1 MKLNQRSSIEMN
13 KKKNQLFKNINDKSI
28 NLDKK
33 EKNKKLSEE
42 KSNIEE
48 NSKNFFKIKSGISK
62 SDLFLEKKIEKMV
75 EKQNK
80 EKIAIFKKMSFLD
93 IIKSYF
99 CFKEKKIKLINLC
112 NDFTMKDLCV
122 DRILGRLYDLEKL
135 FSLVSRKKL
144 SKLNLHVNMKFRTIL
159 NNINEINQESKE
171 KKNDA
176 PNKNDNILNK

>member
-1 MKLNQRSSIEMN
+1 
-13 KKKNQLFKNINDKSI
+13 
-28 NLDKK
+28 
-33 EKNKKLSEE
+33 
-42 KSNIEE
+42 
-48 NSKNFFKIKSGISK
+48 
-62 SDLFLEKKIEKMV
+62 MV

-80 EKIAIFKKMSFLD
+80 ENIAIFKKMSFLD

-112 NDFTMKDLCV
+112 NDFTMRDLCV

-159 NNINEINQESKE
+159 NNINEINQESKK